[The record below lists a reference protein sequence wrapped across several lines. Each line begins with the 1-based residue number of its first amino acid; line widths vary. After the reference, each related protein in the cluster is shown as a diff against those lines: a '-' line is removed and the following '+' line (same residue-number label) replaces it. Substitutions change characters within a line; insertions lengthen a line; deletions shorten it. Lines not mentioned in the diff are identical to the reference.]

1 MITGCSI
8 TVINLLAT
16 AVPPQP
22 PVIVY
27 VIVADPAA
35 NPVMTPVVEFTDAIE
50 AFELVH
56 TPVAPVVNIEPLAVK
71 VVAVFLQIVEVPEI
85 VPALF
90 P

>member
-1 MITGCSI
+1 
-8 TVINLLAT
+8 
-16 AVPPQP
+16 
-22 PVIVY
+22 
-27 VIVADPAA
+27 
-35 NPVMTPVVEFTDAIE
+35 MTPVVEFTDAIE

-71 VVAVFLQIVEVPEI
+71 VVAVFLQMTDVPVI